1 MHDNILSCTAN
12 LNDTSGRLETSCT
25 NNLKKQQLFNFCTV
39 SETNVT
45 LLVTQLTCKCSK
57 NVRIQ
62 VYIHFYKA

>member
-1 MHDNILSCTAN
+1 MCDNTLSCTVN
-12 LNDTSGRLETSCT
+12 LNDTSGRLTTSCT

-45 LLVTQLTCKCSK
+45 LLVTQLTGKCSK

-62 VYIHFYKA
+62 VYVQFYKA